1 MNTQI
6 QKTILAGII
15 GTAIMTVVMMLA
27 SVVGMPKMSPPAM
40 LAGMLSVSVVVGW
53 VMHFVIG
60 ILFAFGYQYLNVL
73 RQKVSNVW
81 IRGAIFGVIAFLFA
95 QIMMGIMGAML
106 PMPKMEGSMVLTMV
120 GSLLGHIVFGIAVV
134 KTMENRN
141 EN

>member
-15 GTAIMTVVMMLA
+15 GTAIMTVVMTIA
-27 SVVGMPKMSPPAM
+27 SMVGMPKMSPPAM
-40 LAGMLSVSVVVGW
+40 LAGMLGTSIVVGW

-81 IRGAIFGVIAFLFA
+81 VRGAIFGVIAFLFA
-95 QIMMGIMGAML
+95 QIMMGIIGAML
-106 PMPKMEGSMVLTMV
+106 PMPKMQGSMVLTMV
-120 GSLLGHIVFGIAVV
+120 ESLLGHIVFGIAVV

-141 EN
+141 EK